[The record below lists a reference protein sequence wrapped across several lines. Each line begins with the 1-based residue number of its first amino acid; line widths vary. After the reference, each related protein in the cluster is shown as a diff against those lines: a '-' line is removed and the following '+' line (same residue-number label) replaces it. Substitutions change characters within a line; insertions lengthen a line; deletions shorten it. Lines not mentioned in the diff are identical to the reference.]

1 MQTVSSTYQTLRSQG
16 APKEVQA
23 VIGIGLGY
31 NDNYEQ
37 NRIVSATTKSSVM
50 DKAATIGNCI
60 AKELNL
66 VVRNPGVIPRMAL
79 ISMQYRLNDG
89 TTQSEWIPKGKFYV
103 DTREEGNGVL
113 TLTAYDP
120 MLFAD
125 KPYTTKIGKGES
137 WPKLTY
143 KTGSNDSERGI
154 VNVIA
159 GKINVEIDSRTA
171 ELLSANP
178 ISVPYPG
185 EGVYTMREMLGYI
198 GAMYGGNW
206 IITDENKLR
215 LIVLG
220 DIPDEE
226 TNLLITEYAE
236 YILIGGNRIIVR

>member
-23 VIGIGLGY
+23 VIGTGLGY
-31 NDNYEQ
+31 NENYEQ

-50 DKAATIGNCI
+50 DRAATIGNCI
-60 AKELNL
+60 AKELSL

-79 ISMQYRLNDG
+79 ISMRYRLNDG

-125 KPYTTKIGKGES
+125 KPYTDIGER
-137 WPKLTY
+137 LTY
-143 KTGSNDSERGI
+143 KTGSNNSERGV

-159 GKINVEIDSRTA
+159 NRIGVEIDPRTA

-178 ISVPYPG
+178 ISVPDPG

-236 YILIGGNRIIVR
+236 YILIGGNRIVVR

>member
-23 VIGIGLGY
+23 VIGTGSG
-31 NDNYEQ
+31 NENYEQ
-37 NRIVSATTKSSVM
+37 NRIVSAVTKSSVM

-66 VVRNPGVIPRMAL
+66 VVRNPGTIPRMAL
-79 ISMQYRLNDG
+79 ISMRYRLNNG
-89 TTQSEWIPKGKFYV
+89 TTHSEWIPKGKFYV

-120 MLFAD
+120 MLFSD
-125 KPYTTKIGKGES
+125 KPYTNIGRQGL
-137 WPKLTY
+137 WPRETY
-143 KTGSNDSERGI
+143 KTGSNESERGV

-159 GKINVEIDSRTA
+159 GRIGVEIDPRTA

-236 YILIGGNRIIVR
+236 YILIGGYRIIVR